1 MLLAAVRKIE
11 HRGAHDLAHRVLQ
24 VSSQVFRYG
33 VATGRCERDPAPDL
47 RGALTPHKGKHQ
59 AAVTP
64 EELPALLR
72 AIDGYGELGDKLTG
86 YALRLLALTFVRTNE
101 LIGAEWSEFDLDS
114 RYGSSRPRG

>member
-1 MLLAAVRKIE
+1 M
-11 HRGAHDLAHRVLQ
+11 
-24 VSSQVFRYG
+24 RYG

-72 AIDGYGELGDKLTG
+72 AIYGYSD
-86 YALRLLALTFVRTNE
+86 RLKNGVR
-101 LIGAEWSEFDLDS
+101 A
-114 RYGSSRPRG
+114 